1 MREIFAILMFISP
14 HKVPKTAEGSICG
27 AMERVRFKSGDFVIL
42 RGLDKRADL
51 NGQQAKVM
59 FHVPEAARY
68 AVRIRSSREEV
79 RVRACNLRHGV
90 YRPDLSEALHDGN
103 LDALRAWIDDGGDVD
118 ATSARTP
125 TKTSRFSTDYFP
137 KLSLLAAAV
146 MGNHVELVQYL
157 LASGAD
163 PNLLPPEEHLTA
175 GGHSMT
181 ALAWACDRGR
191 DSEGRI
197 SRAGMVKCL
206 LEGRARVDLPCTRGS
221 DDLVGP
227 SLHRALIHLPVGAL
241 VDVLPLLLSQ
251 PESPSTMAMAATI
264 AFCPKFEEYRV
275 HDIYIYSYSSES

>member
-1 MREIFAILMFISP
+1 
-14 HKVPKTAEGSICG
+14 
-27 AMERVRFKSGDFVIL
+27 MECVRFKSGDFVIL

-51 NGQQAKVM
+51 NGQQAKVL
-59 FHVPEAARY
+59 FHVPEATRY

-90 YRPDLSEALHDGN
+90 YPPDLAGALHDGN
-103 LDALRAWIDDGGDVD
+103 LDALRSWIDDGGDVD
-118 ATSARTP
+118 ATSAHTP

-146 MGNHVELVQYL
+146 VDNHVGLAQYL

-163 PNLLPPEEHLTA
+163 PNLQLPEEHLTA

-181 ALAWACDRGR
+181 ALAWACDCRR
-191 DSEGRI
+191 DSEGGI

-221 DDLVGP
+221 DGLVGP
-227 SLHRALIHLPVGAL
+227 PLLRALLQLPVGAL

-251 PESPSTMAMAATI
+251 PESPSTMAMAATMGS
-264 AFCPKFEEYRV
+264 RTQ
-275 HDIYIYSYSSES
+275 